1 LYENGETK
9 MPSKRKLEQSQAHRY
24 FLLAAGVVILAL
36 AGYSGYVLYPRFD
49 LPAVTGVGLLLL
61 AAAAGVAAFFSPCSF
76 PLLVTLLAR
85 QTGGQREKEEGRGQ
99 PAAWP
104 VALRFALAFSLGV
117 TVFLLLAGGLIALGG
132 GRLFAEVTFTSAAG
146 RIIRAVVGA
155 GLFVLGLAQVGVIRL
170 PFDRIA
176 VAASPLWPKRSQ
188 LQQRPSLWG
197 YTLYGFGYLLAGF
210 G

>member
-1 LYENGETK
+1 
-9 MPSKRKLEQSQAHRY
+9 MPSRRKLEQSQAHRY
-24 FLLAAGVVILAL
+24 FLLAAGVIILAL

-61 AAAAGVAAFFSPCSF
+61 AAAAGLAAFFSPCSF

-85 QTGGQREKEEGRGQ
+85 QTGRQREEGRGQ

-104 VALRFALAFSLGV
+104 AALRFALAFSLGA
-117 TVFLLLAGGLIALGG
+117 TLFLVLAGGLIALGG
-132 GRLFAEVTFTSAAG
+132 GRLFAGVTFTSTAG

-155 GLFVLGLAQVGVIRL
+155 GLLVLGLAQVGVIRL

>member
-1 LYENGETK
+1 
-9 MPSKRKLEQSQAHRY
+9 MPSKRKLEQSQVYRY

-49 LPAVTGVGLLLL
+49 LPAVTGVSLLLL
-61 AAAAGVAAFFSPCSF
+61 AAAAGLAAFFSPCSF

-85 QTGGQREKEEGRGQ
+85 QTGGQRQREEGRREKEEGIGQ

-117 TVFLLLAGGLIALGG
+117 TLFLILAGGVIALGG

-176 VAASPLWPKRSQ
+176 VAASPLWPRRSQ
-188 LQQRPSLWG
+188 LQQRPSLWS

>member
-1 LYENGETK
+1 
-9 MPSKRKLEQSQAHRY
+9 MPSKRKLQQSQAHRY
-24 FLLAAGVVILAL
+24 FLLAAGVAILAL

-49 LPAVTGVGLLLL
+49 LPAVTGVSLLLL
-61 AAAAGVAAFFSPCSF
+61 AAAAGLAAFFSPCSF

-85 QTGGQREKEEGRGQ
+85 QTGGQRQREEGRREKAEGRGQ

-117 TVFLLLAGGLIALGG
+117 TLFLILAGGLIALGG
-132 GRLFAEVTFTSAAG
+132 GRLFAGVTFTSAAG
-146 RIIRAVVGA
+146 RIIRAVVGT
-155 GLFVLGLAQVGVIRL
+155 GLFVLGLAQVGVLRL

-176 VAASPLWPKRSQ
+176 VAASPLWPRRSQ

>member
-1 LYENGETK
+1 

-61 AAAAGVAAFFSPCSF
+61 AAAAGLAAFFSPCSF

-85 QTGGQREKEEGRGQ
+85 QTGGQRQREEGRREKEEGRGQ

-117 TVFLLLAGGLIALGG
+117 TLFLILAGGLIALGG
-132 GRLFAEVTFTSAAG
+132 GHLFAGVTFTSAAG
-146 RIIRAVVGA
+146 RTIRAVVGA
-155 GLFVLGLAQVGVIRL
+155 GLLVLGLAQVGVIRL